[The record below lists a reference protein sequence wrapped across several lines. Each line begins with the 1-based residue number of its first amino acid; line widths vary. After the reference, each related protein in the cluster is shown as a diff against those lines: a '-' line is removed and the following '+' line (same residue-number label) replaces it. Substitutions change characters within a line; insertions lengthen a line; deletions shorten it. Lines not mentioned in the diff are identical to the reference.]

1 MTSEEGSEAARPE
14 SEEARPE
21 EAPPPAPPSARASI
35 RRTLLQALPLA
46 VVAAFVTLLCINALA
61 RGVARPEPWVT
72 LLLVAVLLVHIVA
85 SLALHGGFFR
95 DVLAL
100 DREREKAVPDP
111 GVLERGFGR
120 IVNAPRFWCIRS
132 FAWFVLGGINL
143 TLLRHWIDPEAFP
156 LVHVAV
162 RGVGALSGAFL
173 YSALLFFLL
182 KREFAPLRASLASEF
197 GAAELAR
204 RFVRPVPVR
213 LKVVVGV
220 TGALL
225 VATLYGTV
233 LAQVRADRT
242 AEATAV
248 TIGGRLLERLDRVDV
263 AQAQELGLLD
273 RVVFADPGRDPS
285 LTGLADSL
293 SGFEV
298 AFILEQGLATGDS
311 LALDSPRHFAWRTL
325 PDGRLAVSLAASELF
340 GARVPAMKGALGVF
354 LCVVLVV
361 TIAVAWLLA
370 SDIERA
376 VRALSGEVGRL
387 ASGDLGRGES
397 LVWEDELGDL
407 AARLDHMAESLGAMI
422 VRVRGTAD
430 RVDGAAG
437 GISEAN
443 ANLMQTIQEQVNG
456 AEMLRTA
463 LLGVTGQVQG
473 ISASARELTTSVEE
487 GSQSILAMRT
497 SGQSLDQDASLLN
510 EKVDEVSS
518 SIEELIRSV
527 RDVLENVETLSGASV
542 DTSSS
547 MEQMAA
553 SLREVD
559 TNAVETA
566 RLSQDVVERAED
578 GREKVRETL
587 KGMENIRTA
596 TQSARVVI
604 HELGGR
610 TKQIGA
616 IVNVIDDVAE
626 ETNLLALNA
635 AIIAAQ
641 AGENGRA
648 FSVVA
653 DEIKKLAD
661 RVLSSTKEIE
671 QVIRSVQDETVNAV
685 GAIEAGSR
693 EVETGVHQAEEAG
706 EALDA
711 ITASARDSGSRIGEI
726 VTAVNEQTRAAGHV
740 VALMERVRSGVE
752 QIRRAGQEQD
762 RGNESML
769 ATTEVMREI
778 ARRVRNTTGEQA
790 EGSLGLAE
798 GVDAVREAV
807 QQITAALSE
816 QSMSC
821 GAAESELREMQER
834 TKVNDEVARDLDG
847 AVDRMRGDAE
857 RLREAVGRFRV

>member
-1 MTSEEGSEAARPE
+1 MTSAEGSEEVRPD
-14 SEEARPE
+14 A
-21 EAPPPAPPSARASI
+21 EAPTAVLSARASI
-35 RRTLLQALPLA
+35 RRTLLLALPLVA
-46 VVAAFVTLLCINALA
+46 VSAFVTLLCINALA
-61 RGVARPEPWVT
+61 RGVARPEPSVS
-72 LLLVAVLLVHIVA
+72 LLLIAIVLVHFVA
-85 SLALHGGFFR
+85 ALGLHGGFFR
-95 DVLAL
+95 DMIAL
-100 DREREKAVPDP
+100 DRAREQAVPDP
-111 GVLERGFGR
+111 AALERGFAR
-120 IVNAPRFWCIRS
+120 IVNAPRYWFVRS
-132 FAWFVLGGINL
+132 FVWFVIGGVNL
-143 TLLRHWIDPEAFP
+143 SLLRHVLDPEAFP
-156 LVHVAV
+156 MVHVAA
-162 RGVGALSGAFL
+162 RSLGSISGAFL
-173 YSALLFFLL
+173 YAALLFFLL
-182 KREFAPLRASLASEF
+182 KRQLAPLRASLAGEF
-197 GAAELAR
+197 GDAELAR
-204 RFVRPVPVR
+204 RFVQPVSVR
-213 LKVVVGV
+213 LKIVVGV
-220 TGALL
+220 TGALM
-225 VATLYGTV
+225 VATLYGAM

-242 AEATAV
+242 AESAAV
-248 TIGGRLLERLDRVDV
+248 HIGGRLLEDFDALDVE
-263 AQAQELGLLD
+263 QARDLGLLD
-273 RVVFADPGRDPS
+273 QVAVADPARDPS
-285 LTGLADSL
+285 LTSLSDVL
-293 SGFEV
+293 SGFEI
-298 AFILEQGLATGDS
+298 AFILEQGIAAGDS
-311 LALDSPRHFAWRTL
+311 LALDSARHFAWRHL
-325 PDGRLAVSLAASELF
+325 PDGRLVVSVAPAALF
-340 GARVPAMKGALGVF
+340 GSRVPSMTGALGAF
-354 LCVVLVV
+354 LAVVLVV

-370 SDIERA
+370 SDIQRA
-376 VRALSGEVGRL
+376 VGALSTEVGRL
-387 ASGDLGRGES
+387 ASGDLGRGTP
-397 LVWEDELGDL
+397 LVWEDERGEL
-407 AARLDHMAESLGAMI
+407 AGRLDHMAGSLGAMI

-473 ISASARELTTSVEE
+473 ISQSARELTTSVED
-487 GSQSILAMRT
+487 GSQSILVMRT
-497 SGQSLDQDASLLN
+497 SGQSLDQEASLLG

-518 SIEELIRSV
+518 SIGEMIRSA
-527 RDVLENVETLSGASV
+527 RDVLENVETLSGAAV

-587 KGMENIRTA
+587 KGMENIRSA
-596 TQSARVVI
+596 TESARVVI
-604 HELGGR
+604 HELGSR

-685 GAIEAGSR
+685 GAIEVGSR
-693 EVETGVHQAEEAG
+693 EVETGVLQAEEAG
-706 EALDA
+706 QALDA

-762 RGNESML
+762 RGNENIL

-778 ARRVRNTTGEQA
+778 ARRVRTTTGEQA

-821 GAAESELREMQER
+821 GAAEGELREMQSR
-834 TKVNDEVARDLDG
+834 TKVNDDVARELDG
-847 AVDRMRGDAE
+847 AVERMRTDAE
-857 RLREAVGRFRV
+857 RLRDAVGRFRV